1 MPTRTCLLRRGA
13 HGAACGSVRAVK
25 HCGPSVNE
33 RREYAPAVSRRTVFF
48 VSDQTGVTA
57 ETLGHSLMTQFEGQE
72 FRPVTLPFVSSLDK
86 AHWAVAR
93 INQAGAESG
102 LRPIVFSTLV
112 QDELRDVVLTAE
124 ALFLDLFSAFVGPL
138 ERELNTRSTHRAGRA
153 HGIADLAAYTTRIN
167 ATNFAL
173 ANDDGTGG
181 DYAHADVVLVG
192 VSRVGKTPTCVYMAL
207 QYGVFAANYPL
218 TEDDLES
225 SQLPKR
231 LEAFRHKLY
240 ALTIAPERLHQI
252 RTERRPDSRYASR
265 AQVQYE
271 LRTAQALFARHNIPS
286 LDTTECSIEEIAS
299 RILNTTG
306 IERRLRP

>member
-1 MPTRTCLLRRGA
+1 
-13 HGAACGSVRAVK
+13 VK
-25 HCGPSVNE
+25 HCGLVDQLDN
-33 RREYAPAVSRRTVFF
+33 YAAAVSRRTVFF

-57 ETLGHSLMTQFEGQE
+57 ETLGHSLMTQFEGLE
-72 FRPVTLPFVSSLDK
+72 FRPVTLPFVSSVDK
-86 AHWAVAR
+86 AHEAVRR
-93 INQAGAESG
+93 IDRAASDEG
-102 LRPIVFSTLV
+102 LRPIIFSTLV
-112 QDELRDVVLTAE
+112 QDELRDIVMNANG
-124 ALFLDLFSAFVGPL
+124 LFLDLFSAFVGPL

-153 HGIADLAAYTTRIN
+153 HGIADLAAYTARIN

-192 VSRVGKTPTCVYMAL
+192 VSRVGKTPTCVYLAL

-218 TEDDLES
+218 TEDDLEAGK
-225 SQLPKR
+225 LPAR
-231 LEAFRHKLY
+231 LEPFRRKLFG
-240 ALTIAPERLHQI
+240 LTIRPERLQQI
-252 RTERRPDSRYASR
+252 RTERRPESRYASR

-271 LRTAQALFARHNIPS
+271 LRAADAMFVRFGVPS
-286 LDTTECSIEEIAS
+286 LDTSESSIEEIAS

>member
-1 MPTRTCLLRRGA
+1 M
-13 HGAACGSVRAVK
+13 
-25 HCGPSVNE
+25 
-33 RREYAPAVSRRTVFF
+33 SRRTIFF

-57 ETLGHSLMTQFEGQE
+57 ETLGHSLMTQFEGLE

-86 AHWAVAR
+86 AHEAVRR
-93 INQAGAESG
+93 IDRAAHDEG

-112 QDELRDVVLTAE
+112 QDELRDVVMTAN

-173 ANDDGTGG
+173 ANDDGSGG

-192 VSRVGKTPTCVYMAL
+192 VSRVGKTPTCVYTAL

-218 TEDDLES
+218 TEEDLEAGR
-225 SQLPKR
+225 LPQR
-231 LEAFRHKLY
+231 LGAFRDKLY
-240 ALTIAPERLHQI
+240 ALTIRPERLQQI
-252 RTERRPDSRYASR
+252 RSERRPDSRYASR

-271 LRTAQALFARHNIPS
+271 LRAADALFGRYSIPV
-286 LDTTECSIEEIAS
+286 LDTSESSIEEIAS
-299 RILNTTG
+299 RIMNTTG
-306 IERRLRP
+306 IERRLPL

>member
-1 MPTRTCLLRRGA
+1 
-13 HGAACGSVRAVK
+13 VK
-25 HCGPSVNE
+25 HCGFVDQLDK
-33 RREYAPAVSRRTVFF
+33 YAAAVSRRTVFF

-57 ETLGHSLMTQFEGQE
+57 ETLGHSLMTQFEGLE
-72 FRPVTLPFVSSLDK
+72 FRPVTLPFVSSVDK
-86 AHWAVAR
+86 AHEAVRR
-93 INQAGAESG
+93 IDRAASDEG
-102 LRPIVFSTLV
+102 LRPIIFSTLV
-112 QDELRDVVLTAE
+112 QDELRDIVMNANG
-124 ALFLDLFSAFVGPL
+124 LFLDLFSAFVGPL

-153 HGIADLAAYTTRIN
+153 HGIADLAAYTMRIN

-192 VSRVGKTPTCVYMAL
+192 VSRVGKTPTCVYLAL

-218 TEDDLES
+218 TEDDLEAGK
-225 SQLPKR
+225 LPAR
-231 LEAFRHKLY
+231 LEPFRRKLFG
-240 ALTIAPERLHQI
+240 LTIRPERLQQI
-252 RTERRPDSRYASR
+252 RTERRPESRYASR

-271 LRTAQALFARHNIPS
+271 LRAADAMFVRFGVPS
-286 LDTTECSIEEIAS
+286 LDTSESSIEEIAS

>member
-1 MPTRTCLLRRGA
+1 
-13 HGAACGSVRAVK
+13 
-25 HCGPSVNE
+25 
-33 RREYAPAVSRRTVFF
+33 VSRRTVFF

-57 ETLGHSLMTQFEGQE
+57 ETLGHSLMTQFEALE

-86 AHWAVAR
+86 AHEAVRR
-93 INQAGAESG
+93 IDRAAHDEG

-112 QDELRDVVLTAE
+112 QDELRDVVMTAN

-173 ANDDGTGG
+173 ANDDGSGG
-181 DYAHADVVLVG
+181 DYAHADVVLIG

-218 TEDDLES
+218 TEDDLEAGK
-225 SQLPKR
+225 LPQR
-231 LEAFRHKLY
+231 LQQFRAKLFG
-240 ALTIAPERLHQI
+240 LTIRPERLQQI
-252 RTERRPDSRYASR
+252 RSERRPESRYASR
-265 AQVQYE
+265 GQVQYE
-271 LRTAQALFARHNIPS
+271 LRAADALFARYAIPS
-286 LDTTECSIEEIAS
+286 LDTSESSIEEIAS

>member
-1 MPTRTCLLRRGA
+1 
-13 HGAACGSVRAVK
+13 
-25 HCGPSVNE
+25 
-33 RREYAPAVSRRTVFF
+33 
-48 VSDQTGVTA
+48 
-57 ETLGHSLMTQFEGQE
+57 MTQFEGQE
-72 FRPVTLPFVSSLDK
+72 YRPVTLPFVSSLDK
-86 AHWAVAR
+86 AHESVRR
-93 INQAGAESG
+93 INRAAEDEG

-112 QDELRDVVLTAE
+112 QDELRDVVVGAN

-218 TEDDLES
+218 TEDDLEAGK
-225 SQLPKR
+225 LPAR
-231 LEAFRHKLY
+231 LEPFRAKLF
-240 ALTIAPERLHQI
+240 ALTIKPERLQQI
-252 RTERRPDSRYASR
+252 RSERRPQSRYASR
-265 AQVQYE
+265 PQVLYE
-271 LRTAQALFARHNIPS
+271 LRTAEALFARYAIPS
-286 LDTTECSIEEIAS
+286 LDTSDSSIEEIAS

-306 IERRLRP
+306 IERRMRP

>member
-1 MPTRTCLLRRGA
+1 
-13 HGAACGSVRAVK
+13 
-25 HCGPSVNE
+25 
-33 RREYAPAVSRRTVFF
+33 VSRRSVFF

-57 ETLGHSLMTQFEGQE
+57 ETLGHSLMTQFEGLE
-72 FRPVTLPFVSSLDK
+72 FRPVTLPFVSDLDK
-86 AHWAVAR
+86 AQAAVRR
-93 INQAGAESG
+93 INRAGEESG

-112 QDELRDVVLTAE
+112 QDELRDVLLGAN

-181 DYAHADVVLVG
+181 DYAHADVILVG

-218 TEDDLES
+218 TEDDLEAGK
-225 SQLPKR
+225 LPAR
-231 LEAFRHKLY
+231 LESFRAKLY
-240 ALTIAPERLHQI
+240 ALSIKPERLQQI
-252 RTERRPDSRYASR
+252 RHERRPDSRYASR
-265 AQVQYE
+265 PQVTYE
-271 LRTAQALFARHNIPS
+271 LRAAEALFARYAIPS
-286 LDTTECSIEEIAS
+286 LDTSESSIEEIAS
-299 RILNTTG
+299 RILSTTG

>member
-1 MPTRTCLLRRGA
+1 LRARR
-13 HGAACGSVRAVK
+13 CGETLPARANRFDES
-25 HCGPSVNE
+25 P
-33 RREYAPAVSRRTVFF
+33 PAVSRRSVFF

-57 ETLGHSLMTQFEGQE
+57 ETLGHSLMTQFEGLDL
-72 FRPVTLPFVSSLDK
+72 RPVTLPFVSSLDK
-86 AHWAVAR
+86 AQEAVRR
-93 INQAGAESG
+93 IERAAHEDG

-112 QDELRDVVLTAE
+112 QDELRDVVMKAN
-124 ALFLDLFSAFVGPL
+124 ALFLDLFSAFIGPL

-153 HGIADLAAYTTRIN
+153 HGIADLAAYTTRID

-207 QYGVFAANYPL
+207 QYGLFAANYPL
-218 TEDDLES
+218 TEDELEAGR
-225 SQLPKR
+225 LPPR
-231 LEAFRHKLY
+231 LEPFRAKLY
-240 ALTIAPERLHQI
+240 GLTIRPERLQQI

-265 AQVQYE
+265 QQIQFE
-271 LRTAQALFARHNIPS
+271 LRAAEALFARLGIPS

-299 RILNTTG
+299 RILNTTA